1 MIDYNNKVVL
11 VTGAASGIGAA
22 VAEALT
28 ARGAQVV
35 CADINAD
42 HLQQTVLATGDK
54 AKAIT
59 CDLADP
65 NVAEQL
71 IDDVYTEMGRLDLV
85 CSNAGIGFAGK
96 LATTDFSDQRIE
108 KLFEINLFAGLKLGG
123 AYSARLASAGAR
135 GRFIV
140 TASENSLSVPN
151 AVRKSR
157 LALYAASKHALLI
170 AMEWFRIEQAEG
182 PLDLH
187 VLMPGAVYT
196 PLIAKGL
203 PDPAQAPPELGLITP
218 ARCAEI
224 ALSGMDLDL
233 FYIPTHAHIFDD
245 LQPRATEV
253 ASALRALG
261 IHPVTD

>member
-22 VAEALT
+22 LVQAFT

-42 HLQQTVLATGDK
+42 GLQQTVVATGNK

-71 IDDVYTEMGRLDLV
+71 IDDVYAEMGRLDLV

-108 KLFEINLFAGLKLGG
+108 KLFEINLFAGLKLG
-123 AYSARLASAGAR
+123 ARIVVLVIWSAIGCRCCEC
-135 GRFIV
+135 V
-140 TASENSLSVPN
+140 TWCG
-151 AVRKSR
+151 KG
-157 LALYAASKHALLI
+157 
-170 AMEWFRIEQAEG
+170 AEG
-182 PLDLH
+182 
-187 VLMPGAVYT
+187 VCC
-196 PLIAKGL
+196 
-203 PDPAQAPPELGLITP
+203 AQGVRHTTSLC
-218 ARCAEI
+218 CAFA
-224 ALSGMDLDL
+224 ALSE
-233 FYIPTHAHIFDD
+233 
-245 LQPRATEV
+245 PRG
-253 ASALRALG
+253 SDALAA
-261 IHPVTD
+261 

>member
-1 MIDYNNKVVL
+1 MIDYTNNVVL

-22 VAEALT
+22 LAQAFAT
-28 ARGAQVV
+28 RGAQVICV
-35 CADINAD
+35 DINAEG
-42 HLQQTVLATGDK
+42 LQQTVSATGNT
-54 AKAIT
+54 AKAII

-65 NVAEQL
+65 AAAEQL
-71 IDDVYTEMGRLDLV
+71 IEDVFTERGRLDLV
-85 CSNAGIGFAGK
+85 CSNAGIGFASK
-96 LATTDFSDQRIE
+96 LAKTDFANERIE
-108 KLFEINLFAGLKLGG
+108 KLFEINLFAGLKLGK
-123 AYSARLASAGAR
+123 AYSERLALAGAR

-140 TASENSLSVPN
+140 TASENALSVPS

-170 AMEWFRIEQAEG
+170 AMEWFRIEQAQG

-196 PLIAKGL
+196 PMIARGL
-203 PDPAQAPPELGLITP
+203 PDPAQAPPELGLITSE
-218 ARCAEI
+218 RCAEI
-224 ALSGMDLDL
+224 ALKGMDLDL

-245 LQPRATEV
+245 MQPRVTEV

-261 IHPVTD
+261 IHPITD

>member
-22 VAEALT
+22 LVQAFT

-42 HLQQTVLATGDK
+42 GLQQTVVATGNK

-96 LATTDFSDQRIE
+96 LATTDF
-108 KLFEINLFAGLKLGG
+108 LIN
-123 AYSARLASAGAR
+123 
-135 GRFIV
+135 
-140 TASENSLSVPN
+140 
-151 AVRKSR
+151 
-157 LALYAASKHALLI
+157 ASKSFLKST
-170 AMEWFRIEQAEG
+170 F
-182 PLDLH
+182 
-187 VLMPGAVYT
+187 
-196 PLIAKGL
+196 L
-203 PDPAQAPPELGLITP
+203 PDSSWAAPTVRVWHQPVRAGV
-218 ARCAEI
+218 
-224 ALSGMDLDL
+224 LSSPHPK
-233 FYIPTHAHIFDD
+233 IP
-245 LQPRATEV
+245 
-253 ASALRALG
+253 
-261 IHPVTD
+261 